1 MRAIFQTS
9 NRQSRIIF
17 FLFIQNRVIM
27 CRWIN
32 CDWERNSSYFTS
44 SVVDVT
50 MSIMFPINHILDFNA
65 LNLEGLRFCW
75 LNDVIDEKFTNQFS
89 NIGNV
94 AQGVKYGVL
103 MIG

>member
-1 MRAIFQTS
+1 
-9 NRQSRIIF
+9 
-17 FLFIQNRVIM
+17 
-27 CRWIN
+27 
-32 CDWERNSSYFTS
+32 
-44 SVVDVT
+44 

-75 LNDVIDEKFTNQFS
+75 LNDVTDEKFTNQFT